1 MEPAQLLNTPASDE
15 RFTPQ
20 QLRARAERYRS
31 LMVLMSTPV
40 TRANLLN
47 SAMAMEE
54 LADHLDGAAA
64 KQ

>member
-1 MEPAQLLNTPASDE
+1 MEPAQLLNIPACDE

-31 LMVLMSTPV
+31 LVILMSTAV

-54 LADHLDGAAA
+54 LADHLDDAAT